1 MNALVIARNTL
12 GDALRKRVLLVFLLL
27 ALVMLFLALMLQYLT
42 AREQLVTF
50 KATELAIVL
59 IFGALISIT
68 TSIFLIPNE
77 IEKRTIYSVLS
88 KPVQRWEFFIGKFLG
103 GVLTALVTLGLMT
116 AVLVVVVFILS
127 AKPPISPDEMISA
140 TTQAQAVNVKEWM
153 ARGGQEAVLVLQG
166 CVVIFFELI
175 LITAIATTL
184 SLFFSPT
191 VNFAITAFIFVTG
204 SMQDVLAAWTRRN
217 DLPVTKMLANGLY
230 YITPHFE
237 DFNNMGHIIHPEWAP
252 KMAWSPVAY
261 AVEVSIYGI
270 VYAAMI
276 LLIGV
281 LVFDRKEV

>member
-1 MNALVIARNTL
+1 MNAWVIARNTL

-50 KATELAIVL
+50 KSTELAIVL

-103 GVLTALVTLGLMT
+103 GVLTSLVTLGLMT
-116 AVLVVVVFILS
+116 VVLVVVVFILS
-127 AKPPISPDEMISA
+127 AKPPVSPDQMM
-140 TTQAQAVNVKEWM
+140 TTGAQAQAVNVKDWM
-153 ARGGQEAVLVLQG
+153 ARGGQEAILVLQG
-166 CVVIFFELI
+166 CVVIFFQLI

-191 VNFAITAFIFVTG
+191 VNFAITAFIWISG
-204 SMQDVLAAWTRRN
+204 SLQDVVAAWTRRN
-217 DLPVTKMLANGLY
+217 DLPVTKMLANLLY

-237 DFNNMGHIIHPEWAP
+237 DFNIMGHIVHPEV
-252 KMAWSPVAY
+252 KLQMSPVAY
-261 AVEVSIYGI
+261 AVEVSLYGI